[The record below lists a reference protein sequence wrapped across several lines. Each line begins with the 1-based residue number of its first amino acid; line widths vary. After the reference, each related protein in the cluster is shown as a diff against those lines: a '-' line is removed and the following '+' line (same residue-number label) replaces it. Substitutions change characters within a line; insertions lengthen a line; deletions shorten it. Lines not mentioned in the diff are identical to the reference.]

1 LKKQLILIL
10 AIVISLCL
18 STSVLATNIEDAKK
32 ELESIT
38 DEIEET
44 KDELGQVKDQKEAV
58 RNQLNQ
64 IEQELSVKEQELS
77 SVESQLFSA
86 QQELET
92 VKGELKKAEDELA
105 DTQEKLGS
113 LKQEL
118 NLAIEQCKEQ
128 EELNAARLRAM
139 YMNNTTSYLEL
150 LLESKSL
157 NDLLNRIEMVAQM
170 VAYDQQVFN
179 NLQMYRDEVEQRKL
193 DCEEQERKIL
203 EQKRTIEEKKAVLE
217 QKEKEIQAKRN
228 EIARQK
234 QEIQNTQKEKEML
247 INQLSAEEARILKE
261 LDQKEKES
269 KAIEKRIKELI
280 KKAEEAKKAAN
291 RGNKS
296 EDSSGSGNSGGNKVS
311 NSGMI
316 WPVPG
321 YRYISSYYGYRIHPV
336 YGYRRL
342 HGGIDIAG
350 AGISNK
356 PAVAVAD
363 GVVIIAE
370 YSSSFGNYVVVDHG
384 NGIATLY
391 AHGNSIAV
399 SVGQN
404 VKQGDTVLY
413 IGSTGISTGPHLHFE
428 VHVNGNR
435 TNPLGYVSP

>member
-1 LKKQLILIL
+1 MKKQLILIL

-179 NLQMYRDEVEQRKL
+179 NLQMYRDEVEQRKIG
-193 DCEEQERKIL
+193 R
-203 EQKRTIEEKKAVLE
+203 
-217 QKEKEIQAKRN
+217 
-228 EIARQK
+228 
-234 QEIQNTQKEKEML
+234 
-247 INQLSAEEARILKE
+247 
-261 LDQKEKES
+261 
-269 KAIEKRIKELI
+269 
-280 KKAEEAKKAAN
+280 
-291 RGNKS
+291 
-296 EDSSGSGNSGGNKVS
+296 
-311 NSGMI
+311 
-316 WPVPG
+316 
-321 YRYISSYYGYRIHPV
+321 
-336 YGYRRL
+336 
-342 HGGIDIAG
+342 
-350 AGISNK
+350 
-356 PAVAVAD
+356 
-363 GVVIIAE
+363 
-370 YSSSFGNYVVVDHG
+370 
-384 NGIATLY
+384 
-391 AHGNSIAV
+391 AHV
-399 SVGQN
+399 
-404 VKQGDTVLY
+404 
-413 IGSTGISTGPHLHFE
+413 
-428 VHVNGNR
+428 
-435 TNPLGYVSP
+435 